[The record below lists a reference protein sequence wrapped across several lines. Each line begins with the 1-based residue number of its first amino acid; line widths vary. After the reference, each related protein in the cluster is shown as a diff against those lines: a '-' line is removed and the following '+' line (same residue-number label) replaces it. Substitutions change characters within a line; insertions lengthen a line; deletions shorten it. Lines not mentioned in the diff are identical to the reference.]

1 MRANATLL
9 LDRRTISAL
18 MAPGDYLIAVRDGFI
33 AAHRGQAH
41 APPPMHVAGIGG
53 GFHAKGAFL
62 DGDRP
67 AVAVKLN
74 GNFPDNPACTGL
86 PTIQGAALL
95 CDARDGRLLA
105 ILDSIELTVRRTAAA
120 TALAAQRLAR
130 PEAAKLAICGCGGQ
144 ALAQAEAL
152 IEVLPIARVAAWDLA
167 SERAAGFC
175 DTLGGRTGLAVEVAG
190 NLAAATLGAD
200 VVVTCTTARA
210 PFLTLEHVAPG
221 TFVAAVGA
229 DSPDKSELFPE
240 LLGCS
245 KVVVDSLEQC
255 LQMGDLRH
263 AVAAGAMRPDDVHA
277 ELGAV
282 LAGATPGRSGDRD
295 IWIFDSTGTALQDVA
310 SAIAV
315 YDKAL
320 ALGAGTAFALA

>member
-1 MRANATLL
+1 MQANTTLL
-9 LDRRTISAL
+9 LDRKTISAL
-18 MAPGDYLIAVRDGFI
+18 MTPGDYLIAVRDGLI

-41 APPPMHVAGIGG
+41 AQPPMHVPGIGG

-62 DGDRP
+62 DGERP
-67 AVAVKLN
+67 VVAVKLN
-74 GNFPDNPACTGL
+74 GNFPDNPARTGL

-120 TALAAQRLAR
+120 TALAAQHLAR
-130 PEAAKLAICGCGGQ
+130 PDAATLAICGCGGQ

-152 IEVLPIARVAAWDLA
+152 IEVLPIARVAAWDIA
-167 SERAAGFC
+167 SERAAAFC
-175 DTLGGRTGLAVEVAG
+175 DRLGARTELAVEVAG
-190 NLAAATLGAD
+190 NLAAATLGAH
-200 VVVTCTTARA
+200 VVVTCTIARA

-229 DSPDKSELFPE
+229 DSPDKSELVPE

-255 LQMGDLRH
+255 LQMGELRH
-263 AVAAGAMRPDDVHA
+263 AVAAGAMRADDVHA

-282 LAGATPGRSGDRD
+282 LAGAVPGRDGDRG